1 MRGFQ
6 KGIRIATIAGIPIYL
21 HVSWFV
27 VFGLVAWSL
36 SQGYFPARYPDLPAA
51 SYWAQGLIASLLL
64 FASVLAHELGHSFV
78 ARRHDIGIA
87 SITLFIFG
95 GLAALEDDPRTPAA
109 EFQIAV
115 AGPVTSLAVAGLF
128 AGVAA
133 VVPPASSIAAVTGYL
148 AFLNVVL
155 AVFNLVPAFPLDGGR
170 VLRAVLWRFWGR
182 ARGTRVAVTTGTG
195 FAYFLIGWGIL
206 GLLTGAGLGGV
217 WAILIGWFVKE
228 ASAAAGRQSELEE
241 VFTGVS
247 VRDLMIPD
255 PVTVPA
261 DATIEEA
268 TRTHFL
274 RHGHGGYPVVRDG
287 EIVGVISMSEVS
299 SVPRERR
306 ADVTA
311 GEVMTPVSTES
322 ALAAGDDVIAALR
335 KMSELESG
343 RLLVWEAGTVVGMI
357 THTDILRRWRTA
369 ATLGAG

>member
-6 KGIRIATIAGIPIYL
+6 KGIRIASIAGIPIYL

-27 VFGLVAWSL
+27 IFGVIAWSL

-95 GLAALEDDPRTPAA
+95 GLAALEDDPRSPTA

-115 AGPVTSLAVAGLF
+115 AGPVTSLAVAGVF

-133 VVPPASSIAAVTGYL
+133 VVPPASSMAAVTGYL
-148 AFLNVVL
+148 AYLNVVL

-182 ARGTRVAVTTGTG
+182 ARGTRIAVTAGTG
-195 FAYFLIGWGIL
+195 FAYLLIAWGIL
-206 GLLTGAGLGGV
+206 GLLTGAGLSGV
-217 WAILIGWFVKE
+217 WAIFIGWFVKE
-228 ASAAAGRQSELEE
+228 ASAAAGRQTELEE
-241 VFTGVS
+241 VFAGVS
-247 VRDLMIPD
+247 VRDLMISD
-255 PVTVPA
+255 PVTISA
-261 DATIEEA
+261 DATLEEA
-268 TRTHFL
+268 ARTHFL

-287 EIVGVISMSEVS
+287 EIVGVLSMSEVS
-299 SVPRERR
+299 SVPRDRR
-306 ADVTA
+306 AELTV
-311 GEVMTPVSTES
+311 GEAMTPVSSET
-322 ALAAGDDVIAALR
+322 ALATEDDVLAALR
-335 KMSELESG
+335 RMAETESG
-343 RLLVWEAGTVVGMI
+343 RLLVREGDAVVGMI
-357 THTDILRRWRTA
+357 THSDVLRRWRTTRA
-369 ATLGAG
+369 LGAG